1 MIISVSRR
9 TDIPA
14 FYMEWFVSR
23 INAGYVYVRNPMN
36 RKQVSEVSLKT
47 EDVSCYVFWTK
58 NPLELLKY
66 HDMIN
71 APYMVQMTLTPYV
84 KDLEKNV
91 PDKREIIKSI
101 IRLSQVIGSKR
112 IIWRYDPILFSPK
125 YTVAYHLE
133 YFEKLCRYLTG
144 SINYCVISFVEVYKK
159 VKAQL
164 THITVLN
171 EVEKED
177 FLNRLVSIATKYKI
191 DIKMCGSIAEYSY
204 LSISKSQCIDEIIL
218 KSMSISGFKKD
229 GYQRETCQCI
239 ESVDIGSYDTCMHG
253 CLYCYANSNHTKAKL
268 FNTSFDNRSEL
279 LGDVLTGDEQIKPRK
294 IHKNHQITLF

>member
-14 FYMEWFVSR
+14 FYMAWFVSR

-58 NPLELLKY
+58 NPSELLKY

-84 KDLEKNV
+84 KDLEKNL
-91 PDKREIIKSI
+91 PDKREIIENI
-101 IRLSQVIGSKR
+101 IRLSQVIGSER
-112 IIWRYDPILFSPK
+112 IIWRYDPILFTEK
-125 YTVAYHLE
+125 YTIAYHLE
-133 YFEKLCRYLTG
+133 YFEKLCRYLAG

-164 THITVLN
+164 THITVLS
-171 EVEKED
+171 EVEQED
-177 FLNRLVSIATKYKI
+177 FLKRLVSIARTYNI
-191 DIKMCGSIAEYSY
+191 EIKMCGSDTDYSY
-204 LSISKSQCIDEIIL
+204 LNISKSQCIDEKVL
-218 KSMSISGFKKD
+218 ESMAIKGFRKD
-229 GYQRETCQCI
+229 RYQRETCQCI

-253 CLYCYANSNHTKAKL
+253 CVYCYANSNHTKAIM
-268 FNTSFDNRSEL
+268 FNASFDNHSEL
-279 LGDVLTGDEQIKPRK
+279 LGDALTGDELIKPRK